1 MNNICVKNTK
11 LIMVIFISSF
21 STIQVFSSE
30 NSLQG
35 SSTECLKSLESI
47 VLDF

>member
-21 STIQVFSSE
+21 STIQVFRQKIVYKE
-30 NSLQG
+30 AVLIA
-35 SSTECLKSLESI
+35 LK
-47 VLDF
+47 V